1 MNRAIFV
8 SAVFTSLVAGVA
20 GAQPIND
27 TCANAIPIL
36 SQPSGFDRAY
46 SLSVNL
52 IDAGVAPEAPI
63 ACVANSNSTVWF
75 TFTPA
80 ITARYEITGC
90 SATNPG
96 ASAVDTVLA
105 IYDGTCGALNELVNG
120 CNDDFCGS
128 QSRLALTLNAGT
140 TYYLQTGRF
149 STTLPGANDAVQ
161 LSVQFPS
168 GADSCT
174 NVPDLPL
181 AVSVPVAITP
191 FSDAGVS
198 ELLNDSEV
206 GGVAACYTGL
216 GHASLTTPIS
226 QAPGRDVVHRFTAT
240 KTALYSF
247 RVGASPRA
255 FDTAIYV
262 TDSCATP
269 TTPPFIY
276 APPQCLAAANR
287 QGTTA
292 TSVQEE
298 VTCLPLNLGQ
308 VVYVW
313 VDEGAAQASPYAG
326 ASFPL
331 EVTECVRESEPNN
344 DPTDAGT
351 LNCGI
356 TGSIADG
363 GDVDFY
369 ALGTPAV
376 AGTRVF
382 AMAEAG
388 ASGVNRGTSFDLQ
401 MRVTNATLTLEYDA
415 DDLVDPYGSSSSGV
429 AGTPLPTGVPAY
441 LRINHTTATSIAE
454 PYRIYSV
461 LQTGT
466 PVNEVE
472 PNDLPAQALGAQS
485 NYFAGTLPASTDV
498 DFYAFQ
504 APAGAM
510 IYLSLDQAPLRT
522 GSTATG
528 NHTLAL
534 WDSAGQLFLANDSA
548 TTVNNTAGTTL
559 TSTAPTVPS
568 EHVLFRAPKSGVYF
582 ARVGRT
588 GTNTN
593 PNEYILSISLD
604 CSAGG
609 GFVAASLTSLTPGA
623 GSTAGNEPV
632 TLTGTGFGPGTVVT
646 FGGVAATVEAVS
658 ATSMIV
664 RTPLGVD
671 GPVDVT
677 VRNFGHPPSTIV
689 GGFVYS
695 TPVVPPT
702 VTSVTPAEGPVAG
715 GQTVT
720 VRGTFYKPGA
730 EVLFDVGGT
739 NALGTNVVIVTL
751 NELRVTTPALID
763 GFATVTVRNPIDALE
778 GSLPNAYRFNDAP
791 VIASIAPP
799 TGLTTGGTVVTITG
813 TGFRPGASVRFGSL
827 AGSSISVDPSGTSI
841 TVTAP
846 SASLNGP
853 VDVTVTNVDAQTV
866 TRVDGFRYVFPPPTL
881 TAVAPASGPSSGGTA
896 ITLTGTNFV
905 AGPVVLV
912 GGNPATGVVRVSA
925 TQIAAVVPAGAP
937 GAADVLVSNSDGQ
950 NVTLAGAFTYIA
962 PPRVT
967 GVVPARGSAIGGT
980 AITVSGADFR
990 PGLALRIGGAPVFA
1004 VSVVNAT
1011 TATGISPAGPPGL
1024 VDVEA
1029 INSDGQRGVLTGG
1042 FTFDGAPSLVSL
1054 NPSVGST
1061 AGGTVV
1067 TLRGAGFVAGAVV
1080 RFGSELATNVTVV
1093 SATEVTATAPAAPM
1107 SVVSVTVTNPDGQ
1120 ATTLMSAFRYV
1131 LAPTIASLT
1140 PVTGDA
1146 RGGTVT
1152 RITGTGFG
1160 AGTTVTF
1167 GGIASPLVTL
1177 VSSTAIDAVTPAHA
1191 PGVVDVSV
1199 ANPDGAQ
1206 GTLSMAFTFTRAAPV
1221 VTAIA
1226 PASGT
1231 TLGGSVVS
1239 ITGVGFTS
1247 SVTVTFGG
1255 AAATDV
1261 VSMDG
1266 LLRVRTP
1273 AHAAG
1278 AVDVVVTNDDA
1289 QSVTAAGAFTFVAPA
1304 NGEQGVVMDGGHG
1317 SLGEAPDAGPGTMTP
1332 TGCGC
1337 SSVDVFGLFAAI
1349 GLLLRRR
1356 RAR

>member
-8 SAVFTSLVAGVA
+8 FSSMSLALAGLA

-27 TCANAIPIL
+27 TCQNAIPIL
-36 SQPSGFDRAY
+36 GQPSGFQRSY
-46 SLSVNL
+46 SMPVNL

-80 ITARYEITGC
+80 VTARYEITGC

-96 ASAVDTVLA
+96 ASATDTVLA

-120 CNDDFCGS
+120 CNDDFCS
-128 QSRLALTLNAGT
+128 TQSRIAMTLNAGT

-149 STTLPGANDAVQ
+149 STTMPTATDVVQ

-168 GADSCT
+168 GADTCA
-174 NVPDLPL
+174 NVPDLPF
-181 AVSVPVAITP
+181 ATAVPVAITP

-198 ELLNDSEV
+198 ELGNDSEV
-206 GGVAACYTGL
+206 GAVAACYTGL

-226 QAPGRDVVHRFTAT
+226 QAPGRDVVHRFTAN
-240 KTALYSF
+240 KTGLFSF
-247 RVGASPRA
+247 RLGASPRA
-255 FDTAIYV
+255 FDAALYV
-262 TDSCATP
+262 TDSCTAAATP
-269 TTPPFIY
+269 PQIY
-276 APPQCLAAANR
+276 TPPQCLAAANR
-287 QGTTA
+287 QGA
-292 TSVQEE
+292 TINSVQEE
-298 VTCLPLNLGQ
+298 VTCLPLTLGQ

-313 VDEGAAQASPYAG
+313 VDEGAPQASPYPG

-331 EVTECVRESEPNN
+331 EVTECIRESEPNN
-344 DPTDAGT
+344 DPSVAGP
-351 LNCGI
+351 LNCGV

-369 ALGTPAV
+369 SLGSPP
-376 AGTRVF
+376 AGTRLF

-401 MRVTNATLTLEYDA
+401 MRVTNTTVTLEYDA
-415 DDLVDPYGSSSSGV
+415 DDLVDPYGSSSAGV
-429 AGTPLPTGVPAY
+429 AGTPLQTGVPQF

-461 LQTGT
+461 LQSGT
-466 PVNEVE
+466 PVNEIE
-472 PNDLPAQALGAQS
+472 PNDTPAQALGAQS

-510 IYLSLDQAPLRT
+510 IYLSLDQQPLRT

-534 WDSAGQLFLANDSA
+534 WDSAGQLFLANDGA
-548 TTVNNTAGTTL
+548 TTVTTTAGTTL
-559 TSTAPTVPS
+559 TSTTPTVPS
-568 EHVLFRAPKSGVYF
+568 EHVLFRAPQSGVYF

-593 PNEYILSISLD
+593 PNEYILSIALD
-604 CSAGG
+604 CNTGG
-609 GFVAASLTSLTPGA
+609 GFVAGTLSSLSPGA
-623 GSTAGNEPV
+623 GSTAGNEQV
-632 TLTGTGFGPGTVVT
+632 TLTGTGFGPGTLVT
-646 FGGVAATVEAVS
+646 FGGVPAVIESFTS
-658 ATSMIV
+658 ATTMIV

-677 VRNFGHPPSTIV
+677 VRNFGHPPSTLV

-695 TPVVPPT
+695 TPVIPPT
-702 VTSVTPAEGPVAG
+702 VTSVTPNEGPVAG

-720 VRGTFYKPGA
+720 VRGSIFKPGA
-730 EVLFDVGGT
+730 EVRFDVGGT
-739 NALGTNVVIVTL
+739 IALGTNVTIVNL

-763 GFATVTVRNPIDALE
+763 GPATVTVRNPVDALE

-791 VIASIAPP
+791 VISSVSPA
-799 TGLTTGGTVVTITG
+799 TGTTAGGTVVTING
-813 TGFRPGASVRFGSL
+813 TGFRPGATVRFGANL
-827 AGSSISVDPSGTSI
+827 GTAITINPTGTSI

-846 SASLNGP
+846 SASLNVP
-853 VDVTVTNVDAQTV
+853 VDVIVTNPDAQQA
-866 TRVDGFRYVFPPPTL
+866 TRVDGFRYLFPGPTVS
-881 TAVAPASGPSSGGTA
+881 AVSPSSGPSSGGTS
-896 ITLTGTNFV
+896 ITITGTNFV
-905 AGPVVLV
+905 AGPSVLV

-925 TQIAAVVPAGAP
+925 TQISAVVPAGTP
-937 GAADVLVSNSDGQ
+937 GLADVLVSNSDGQ
-950 NVTLAGAFTYIA
+950 SATLVGSFTYIA
-962 PPRVT
+962 PPSVT

-990 PGLALRIGGAPVFA
+990 PGLVLRIGGAPVFA

-1011 TATGISPAGPPGL
+1011 TATGISPAGAPGL
-1024 VDVEA
+1024 VNVEA
-1029 INSDGQRGVLTGG
+1029 INSDGQRGVLNGG
-1042 FTFDGAPSLVSL
+1042 YTFDGAPALSSL

-1067 TLRGAGFVAGAVV
+1067 TLRGAGFVTGAVV

-1093 SATEVTATAPAAPM
+1093 SATELTATAPAAPM

-1152 RITGTGFG
+1152 RLTGTGFG

-1167 GGIASPLVTL
+1167 GSVASPLVTL
-1177 VSSTAIDAVTPAHA
+1177 VNPTTIDAVTPAHA

-1206 GTLSMAFTFTRAAPV
+1206 ATLSGAFTFTRAAPV

-1231 TLGGSVVS
+1231 TLGGSLVS
-1239 ITGVGFTS
+1239 ITGVGFAS

-1255 AAATDV
+1255 VAATDV

-1266 LLRVRTP
+1266 LLRVRSP

-1278 AVDVVVTNDDA
+1278 VVDVVVTNDDA
-1289 QSVTAAGAFTFVAPA
+1289 QAVTVAGAFTFVAPA
-1304 NGEQGVVMDGGHG
+1304 DGEQGVVTDGGTG
-1317 SLGEAPDAGPGTMTP
+1317 SLGEAPDAGMTTMPP

-1337 SSVDVFGLFAAI
+1337 SSFDAFAIFAAL

-1356 RAR
+1356 RS